1 MLWPA
6 IGDLLP
12 AAAAVALSPFPIVAV
27 VVVLGTERA
36 RTNGIAF
43 AAGWTGGLA
52 VLTAIV
58 TAITSGASDPDSA
71 PSTAVGVVRVLL
83 GLLLFG
89 LAAKTWRQR
98 PRPGEE
104 TPMPSWM
111 ASLDDAS
118 AGRTLVLGAALS
130 GLNPKIMALTVAG
143 AASISQVGLD
153 GTDTALATAAFVVI
167 GSSTVLV
174 ALGAH
179 LLAGQRAA
187 GPLAALKRFMIDNNT
202 AIMLVVLVL
211 LGATILG
218 KGIATLTA

>member
-58 TAITSGASDPDSA
+58 TAITSGASNPDSA

-89 LAAKTWRQR
+89 LAAKTWHER
-98 PRPGEE
+98 PDRK
-104 TPMPSWM
+104 S
-111 ASLDDAS
+111 
-118 AGRTLVLGAALS
+118 
-130 GLNPKIMALTVAG
+130 
-143 AASISQVGLD
+143 
-153 GTDTALATAAFVVI
+153 VV
-167 GSSTVLV
+167 
-174 ALGAH
+174 
-179 LLAGQRAA
+179 
-187 GPLAALKRFMIDNNT
+187 
-202 AIMLVVLVL
+202 
-211 LGATILG
+211 
-218 KGIATLTA
+218 